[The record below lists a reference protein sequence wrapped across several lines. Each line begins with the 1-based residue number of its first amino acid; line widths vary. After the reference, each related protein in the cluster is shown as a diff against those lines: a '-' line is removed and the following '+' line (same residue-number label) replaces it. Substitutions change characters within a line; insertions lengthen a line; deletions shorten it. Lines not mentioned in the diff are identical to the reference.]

1 MAISENALVVWSD
14 DSMGVPLVS
23 SAVRRT
29 LGHGDIR
36 HRDQHAHHLETSF
49 VPAAAVLFSRS
60 TRALFMRRATRVR
73 PVMVDAGS
81 SVGP

>member
-29 LGHGDIR
+29 WTT
-36 HRDQHAHHLETSF
+36 ATSGTG
-49 VPAAAVLFSRS
+49 AS
-60 TRALFMRRATRVR
+60 TRTTSKRAASPPRRCCLRGWRVTRR
-73 PVMVDAGS
+73 TTGQFHQNGLPHITSAAK
-81 SVGP
+81 